1 VNVYKRLM
9 ETTICSFSF
18 RIKTFGCC
26 CCCCWILLLPMS
38 FPGCLSASL
47 FLLLSEWLLPPSS
60 HLSGGLVGQRG
71 PSVATAL
78 LFLPVV
84 FVIGAKL
91 GLGPCLPLGTS
102 VGQSFR
108 AGDTWAI
115 PFHHPRLFLSLLSP
129 FCSPSYSIPPPPSHF
144 PGLLGKIYDG
154 TNRLL
159 PAPRPTILPPLLL
172 FLSFFPEK
180 KIIVSTV
187 TVSSG
192 YFLSGQAAPV
202 CPSRSHFTA
211 APLAF
216 YCQSVLSL

>member
-1 VNVYKRLM
+1 MNVYKRLM

-115 PFHHPRLFLSLLSP
+115 PFHYPRLFLSLLSP
-129 FCSPSYSIPPPPSHF
+129 F
-144 PGLLGKIYDG
+144 L
-154 TNRLL
+154 
-159 PAPRPTILPPLLL
+159 PLLIPFRRHPPIFPVCSGKSTTVQIDFCPRRVRPFCPL
-172 FLSFFPEK
+172 YFFFFLSFPK
-180 KIIVSTV
+180 R
-187 TVSSG
+187 
-192 YFLSGQAAPV
+192 
-202 CPSRSHFTA
+202 RSLH
-211 APLAF
+211 
-216 YCQSVLSL
+216 QQ